1 MTPPATSAVNGLGKP
16 FSNSKVRLQH
26 PQQVGLQTLLDRS
39 HHLSRQ
45 LPPGWAAEVTEGF
58 KVEGIQQA
66 FLSDPSVEAQRGQ
79 RAQLW
84 LDIHA
89 GGRWAGLPAG
99 ASGEARASGKE
110 ATARETKDRA

>member
-1 MTPPATSAVNGLGKP
+1 MGTH
-16 FSNSKVRLQH
+16 RL
-26 PQQVGLQTLLDRS
+26 PVK
-39 HHLSRQ
+39 
-45 LPPGWAAEVTEGF
+45 AAERF

-89 GGRWAGLPAG
+89 GGRWAGLPA
-99 ASGEARASGKE
+99 SGEAQASGKE
-110 ATARETKDRA
+110 ATGRETKDRV